1 MISHALKYT
10 NACNNNMYT
19 QYHRYDHTFVGGR
32 GGGQRKG
39 GRGMGHGAH
48 GTADYFARPTKI
60 GLLQACTVRAKI
72 AVKIFAQTSP
82 LIHIVLPHTLH
93 THTNFI
99 LQSSPL
105 VWRQA

>member
-19 QYHRYDHTFVGGR
+19 QYDHTFVEGR
-32 GGGQRKG
+32 GGGGSGKG
-39 GRGMGHGAH
+39 AGEWGTGP
-48 GTADYFARPTKI
+48 TADYFARPTKN
-60 GLLQACTVRAKI
+60 GLLQACIVHTKR